1 MATLVQASQ
10 GEGESIGRVIQ
21 EGGPRMEEVMRLMV
35 VLDET
40 AFGILYKA
48 VEGEE
53 PTDRSRRFFALWL
66 EEQQVL
72 SDEFK
77 RKADAAVKTAEELK
91 AALEMEKEAVEKA
104 GGEKE
109 KADGEEEGGTYWDKR
124 VAFRKK
130 MEGKRLRKDAREGE
144 QAGVRVRK
152 ASTEAGAVY
161 ELQEAVDLREGFL
174 SVVTPAKGAEMS
186 VQDVAKAL
194 GMDPGELCRI
204 NAKVYGSITKTR
216 KLRNNTMLWLEDS
229 DEEEESDDDEDEVA
243 SIHPPPPV
251 IAPDRPTKKKKT
263 GESSLESAREAVRH
277 LAALDGEFADA
288 LPLSV
293 KERLGLGAGGSA
305 PPVSSGSSKR
315 SAPSASVM
323 PTQEKARMDEGVAN
337 TAAKIGRDGVGTD
350 SGNDFLPPASY
361 LLPYNQP
368 IETRLSIIERNRP
381 LPDFET
387 PEALFGAI
395 NKVLRYDKNLTPEQ
409 IHQAEVTNDTRMHA
423 MRAKIAAAGLS
434 KEETKD
440 LMKQT
445 VVDMMTGD
453 VGEDKHMKA
462 FGEHLKTA
470 HKRKLKE
477 EKATKEKAQKDE
489 DKAVRRRLEE
499 LLGKA
504 DLSGKMS
511 AGGGRGQ
518 AHEGGYKGGRGG
530 GYKGGRGGAE
540 GGKGGKAWN
549 WVPWEARSCY
559 VCGESGHMQYQCPH
573 WGAKKESEG
582 EGK

>member
-1 MATLVQASQ
+1 V
-10 GEGESIGRVIQ
+10 
-21 EGGPRMEEVMRLMV
+21 
-35 VLDET
+35 
-40 AFGILYKA
+40 
-48 VEGEE
+48 
-53 PTDRSRRFFALWL
+53 
-66 EEQQVL
+66 
-72 SDEFK
+72 
-77 RKADAAVKTAEELK
+77 
-91 AALEMEKEAVEKA
+91 
-104 GGEKE
+104 
-109 KADGEEEGGTYWDKR
+109 
-124 VAFRKK
+124 
-130 MEGKRLRKDAREGE
+130 
-144 QAGVRVRK
+144 
-152 ASTEAGAVY
+152 
-161 ELQEAVDLREGFL
+161 
-174 SVVTPAKGAEMS
+174 
-186 VQDVAKAL
+186 
-194 GMDPGELCRI
+194 
-204 NAKVYGSITKTR
+204 
-216 KLRNNTMLWLEDS
+216 
-229 DEEEESDDDEDEVA
+229 SDDDEDEVA

-395 NKVLRYDKNLTPEQ
+395 NKVLRYDKNLTPAQ

-477 EKATKEKAQKDE
+477 EKATREKAQKDE